1 MRDEAERL
9 VGWIQEKVREA
20 GAQGGLVGLS
30 GGIDSAVVAALL
42 GRALPGG
49 SLGVLMPC
57 HSDPADMD
65 DGALA
70 ARSAGIPTVTV
81 DLDEPYDR
89 MMAVLDPDRSG
100 PAMAKANVKPRLRM
114 NTLYYLASARGY
126 LVVGTGNRTELEL
139 GYFTKYG
146 DGGVDLLPLG
156 EFLKHEVGAIA
167 EELGVP
173 RKIIDRAP
181 SAGLWPGQTDEGEM
195 GVTYDAVDKYLA
207 TGEAPDA
214 TRFRVEELRSRGRHK
229 LTVAPVFP
237 R

>member
-9 VGWIQEKVREA
+9 VGWIQDKVREA

-42 GRALPGG
+42 GRALPGR

-70 ARSAGIPTVTV
+70 AQSAGISTVTV

-89 MMAVLDPDRSG
+89 MMAVLDPDRNG
-100 PAMAKANVKPRLRM
+100 PALAKANVKPRLRM

-156 EFLKHEVGAIA
+156 EFLKHEVRAIA
-167 EELGVP
+167 QELGVP
-173 RKIIDRAP
+173 QKIIDRAP

-207 TGEAPDA
+207 TGEAPEA
-214 TRFRVEELRSRGRHK
+214 TRFRVEELRNRGRHK